1 MTFNNSI
8 LVAKYICI
16 IHKDDN
22 KGKRIINN
30 RLLLYP
36 FNGIK
41 LALINSGIG

>member
-1 MTFNNSI
+1 MTFKKSI

-16 IHKDDN
+16 IHKDD

>member
-1 MTFNNSI
+1 MTFNKSI
-8 LVAKYICI
+8 LVAKYIYI

-22 KGKRIINN
+22 KGKKIINN

-41 LALINSGIG
+41 LVLINSGIG